1 MAISIGAYITELRTE
16 KQMSMR
22 ELALK
27 AGVDV
32 SSVSRVESGKRQK
45 AAPAFLRAIAPV
57 LGVDYGDLMRV
68 AGYIQ
73 EEEDVDGLHQYV
85 FKDSNGEIVDVW
97 RGVSEMFRK
106 DEDWANVAFRVSR
119 DLSPEDRKILSEM
132 AESFLKNRTKK
143 D

>member
-1 MAISIGAYITELRTE
+1 MAIGIGAYITELRTE

-27 AGVDV
+27 ANVQASDI
-32 SSVSRVESGKRQK
+32 SRVESGKRQK
-45 AAPAFLRAIAPV
+45 PAPAFLRAIAPF

-97 RGVSEMFRK
+97 RGVKEMFRK
-106 DEDWANVAFRVSR
+106 DEDWANVAFRISR
-119 DLSPEDRKILSEM
+119 DLSPTDRKILSEM
-132 AESFLKNRTKK
+132 AESFLKNRTERK
-143 D
+143 